1 MRIGLWEGTVAKTE
15 PTAPMPLPPPPWA
28 QARGPRTWPFPSP
41 LPAAGRGTG
50 ALPGQKPSLCHIDRQ
65 TTRIKGRNC
74 HLLVPLRA
82 QSGLN
87 PGLLSV
93 LPGRASPPVTGSRN
107 AKDFHPF
114 IESEVFKVGKEGFPG
129 GPVIKNPPANA
140 GDTGLI
146 PDLGRSHL
154 SQSN

>member
-1 MRIGLWEGTVAKTE
+1 MGFGKEPWPRLSRLHQCPSLPTHGHKPEGQEPGL
-15 PTAPMPLPPPPWA
+15 
-28 QARGPRTWPFPSP
+28 FPHP

-154 SQSN
+154 PQSN